1 MFFAPHIAKVQT
13 KAVARSTHQGSTC
26 VTKPLGQRSIGNR
39 AIRTAFGAVCNEH
52 EQEPNSAA
60 AGRAT
65 APWDFSK
72 IPVFPPEQSNRPHAR
87 SPLVASRPSA
97 AIQPKLVVGQTDDPL
112 EHEADRIAN
121 QVMSMPDM
129 GAAVFP
135 AVTRG
140 GLPGV
145 QRHCSRGGTCTKC
158 SAEKAEEEHGAL
170 LRSPDVPQI
179 STKGSLPA
187 SSRMVAPPIVH
198 EVLNSPGQPLDSA
211 TRAFMEPRF
220 GHDFSSVRLHTGGAA
235 RSSTADLGALG
246 YTVGSHIV
254 LRDESPSPA
263 LLAHELAHV
272 VQQASAPAGNRGV
285 VVQRGPRST
294 PPKTDPK
301 KSTPKTDPPKTDPA
315 KASPPADEYA
325 GWKHPE
331 FGRHYDLAHNN
342 INQYE
347 RRHQYDALLDIQ
359 TTTLDLINLAI
370 DREKV
375 GLAQLDRIRRDD
387 IWPTWR
393 TLNTALTVAGTLVSC
408 LEGACVVGLITGAIS
423 LYDNDSGA
431 ALGVAADCLPKPSA
445 NCARALTL
453 GAASVATNRLD
464 QSATTKRLPKKEQ
477 AALMV
482 ANSRI
487 ARGKLESA
495 LNLNTSNGLLL
506 QDQIKW
512 YDKAFRYA
520 IYGDPHP
527 GNPTWGTEI

>member
-1 MFFAPHIAKVQT
+1 MVNQPPIV
-13 KAVARSTHQGSTC
+13 
-26 VTKPLGQRSIGNR
+26 QRSIGNQGMPGFLAQR
-39 AIRTAFGAVCNEH
+39 ANLTGSELGAHGNE
-52 EQEPNSAA
+52 EARVTDREGVPS
-60 AGRAT
+60 
-65 APWDFSK
+65 WDFSN
-72 IPVFPPEQSNRPHAR
+72 IPIFSSGRERPNITPLFPAPCLSGP
-87 SPLVASRPSA
+87 
-97 AIQPKLVVGQTDDPL
+97 IQAKLMVGAVDDPL
-112 EHEADRIAN
+112 EYEADRIAN
-121 QVMSMPDM
+121 QMMRIPDM

-140 GLPGV
+140 GLPEV
-145 QRHCSRGGTCTKC
+145 RRNCSCGGTCTKC
-158 SAEKAEEEHGAL
+158 GAEKAEEEHGTL
-170 LRSPDVPQI
+170 LRSPEVPQI
-179 STKGSLPA
+179 ATKGSPPA

-198 EVLNSPGQPLDSA
+198 KVLNSPGQPLDSA

-220 GHDFSSVRLHTGGAA
+220 GYDFSSVRLHTGNAA

-254 LRDESPSPA
+254 LRDDSPSPA

-272 VQQASAPAGNRGV
+272 VQQASAPAGNRGA
-285 VVQRGPRST
+285 VVQRGPGPT

-347 RRHQYDALLDIQ
+347 RRRQYDALLDIQ

-387 IWPTWR
+387 IWPNWG
-393 TLNTALTVAGTLVSC
+393 TLTTALTVAGTLASC
-408 LEGACVVGLITGAIS
+408 FEGACVVGLITGAVS

-431 ALGVAADCLPKPSA
+431 ALGVVADCLPKPSA
-445 NCARALTL
+445 KCARALTL
-453 GAASVATNRLD
+453 GAASVATDRLD
-464 QSATTKRLPKKEQ
+464 QSATTKRLSKKEQ
-477 AALMV
+477 ATLMV

-495 LNLNTSNGLLL
+495 LNLNTDNGLMLL
-506 QDQIKW
+506 DQIKW

>member
-1 MFFAPHIAKVQT
+1 MT
-13 KAVARSTHQGSTC
+13 GETSR
-26 VTKPLGQRSIGNR
+26 
-39 AIRTAFGAVCNEH
+39 GA
-52 EQEPNSAA
+52 S
-60 AGRAT
+60 
-65 APWDFSK
+65 WDFSK
-72 IPVFPPEQSNRPHAR
+72 IPLFPPERQGS
-87 SPLVASRPSA
+87 SPQPSI
-97 AIQPKLVVGQTDDPL
+97 IQRKLVVGQTNDPL
-112 EHEADRIAN
+112 EHEADRVAD
-121 QVMSMPDM
+121 QVIRMP
-129 GAAVFP
+129 AAPEIEP
-135 AVTRG
+135 AAA
-140 GLPGV
+140 PP
-145 QRHCSRGGTCTKC
+145 QISRKC
-158 SAEKAEEEHGAL
+158 AACKAEEEQLQKKEAETSKATLGE
-170 LRSPDVPQI
+170 
-179 STKGSLPA
+179 A
-187 SSRMVAPPIVH
+187 SASVH
-198 EVLNSPGQPLDSA
+198 EVLRSPGQPLDSA

-254 LRDESPSPA
+254 LRDKSPSPA

-285 VVQRGPRST
+285 VVQRGPGST

-347 RRHQYDALLDIQ
+347 RRNQYDALLDIQ

-387 IWPTWR
+387 IWPTWG
-393 TLNTALTVAGTLVSC
+393 TLSTALTVAGTLVSC

-423 LYDNDSGA
+423 LYDTDSGA

-445 NCARALTL
+445 NCARALTF
-453 GAASVATNRLD
+453 GAASVATDRLD

>member
-1 MFFAPHIAKVQT
+1 MSGFLA
-13 KAVARSTHQGSTC
+13 
-26 VTKPLGQRSIGNR
+26 QRANLTGNE
-39 AIRTAFGAVCNEH
+39 FGAHGNE
-52 EQEPNSAA
+52 EAPVT
-60 AGRAT
+60 GREGV
-65 APWDFSK
+65 PSWDFSN
-72 IPVFPPEQSNRPHAR
+72 IPIFSSGRERLNITPLFPAPCLS
-87 SPLVASRPSA
+87 SP
-97 AIQPKLVVGQTDDPL
+97 IQAKLKVGAVDDPL

-121 QVMSMPDM
+121 QVMRIPDM
-129 GAAVFP
+129 GAVVFP

-145 QRHCSRGGTCTKC
+145 QRNCSCGGTCTKC
-158 SAEKAEEEHGAL
+158 SAEKAEEEHGTL
-170 LRSPDVPQI
+170 LRSPEVPQI
-179 STKGSLPA
+179 STKGPSPA
-187 SSRMVAPPIVH
+187 GSRMVAPPIVH

-220 GHDFSSVRLHTGGAA
+220 GHDFSSVRLHTGDAA

-254 LRDESPSPA
+254 LRDESPSYA
-263 LLAHELAHV
+263 FLAHELAHV

-285 VVQRGPRST
+285 VVQRGPGST

-301 KSTPKTDPPKTDPA
+301 KSTPKTDPA

-387 IWPTWR
+387 IWPNWG
-393 TLNTALTVAGTLVSC
+393 TLTTALTVAGTLVSC

-431 ALGVAADCLPKPSA
+431 ALAVAADCLPKPSA
-445 NCARALTL
+445 SCARALTL
-453 GAASVATNRLD
+453 GAASVATDRLD
-464 QSATTKRLPKKEQ
+464 QSASTKRLSKKEQ

-495 LNLNTSNGLLL
+495 LKLNTSNGLLL

-520 IYGDPHP
+520 IYGDPYP
-527 GNPTWGTEI
+527 GEPTWGTEI

>member
-1 MFFAPHIAKVQT
+1 V
-13 KAVARSTHQGSTC
+13 
-26 VTKPLGQRSIGNR
+26 
-39 AIRTAFGAVCNEH
+39 
-52 EQEPNSAA
+52 
-60 AGRAT
+60 
-65 APWDFSK
+65 
-72 IPVFPPEQSNRPHAR
+72 
-87 SPLVASRPSA
+87 
-97 AIQPKLVVGQTDDPL
+97 
-112 EHEADRIAN
+112 
-121 QVMSMPDM
+121 
-129 GAAVFP
+129 
-135 AVTRG
+135 
-140 GLPGV
+140 
-145 QRHCSRGGTCTKC
+145 
-158 SAEKAEEEHGAL
+158 
-170 LRSPDVPQI
+170 
-179 STKGSLPA
+179 
-187 SSRMVAPPIVH
+187 
-198 EVLNSPGQPLDSA
+198 
-211 TRAFMEPRF
+211 
-220 GHDFSSVRLHTGGAA
+220 
-235 RSSTADLGALG
+235 
-246 YTVGSHIV
+246 
-254 LRDESPSPA
+254 

-285 VVQRGPRST
+285 VVQRGPGST

-301 KSTPKTDPPKTDPA
+301 KSTPKTDPA

-331 FGRHYDLAHNN
+331 FGRHHDLAHNN

-347 RRHQYDALLDIQ
+347 RRHQFDALLDIQ

-387 IWPTWR
+387 IWPAWG
-393 TLNTALTVAGTLVSC
+393 TLSTAFTVAGTLVSC

-423 LYDNDSGA
+423 LYDTDSGA

-445 NCARALTL
+445 NCARALTF
-453 GAASVATNRLD
+453 GAASVATDRLD

-495 LNLNTSNGLLL
+495 LNLNTSNGQLL

>member
-1 MFFAPHIAKVQT
+1 MHTFAPKPKATQQTPSAKSTIPSRGTLVQ
-13 KAVARSTHQGSTC
+13 
-26 VTKPLGQRSIGNR
+26 
-39 AIRTAFGAVCNEH
+39 
-52 EQEPNSAA
+52 EQAQTSRGVLE
-60 AGRAT
+60 T
-65 APWDFSK
+65 APRFQGNQLTSTNWDFSR
-72 IPVFPPEQSNRPHAR
+72 IPIYPSSAPAQRPPGPIQRK
-87 SPLVASRPSA
+87 LKVG
-97 AIQPKLVVGQTDDPL
+97 AIDDPL

-129 GAAVFP
+129 GAVVFP

-145 QRHCSRGGTCTKC
+145 QRHCSSGGTCTKC
-158 SAEKAEEEHGAL
+158 SAEKAEEEHGTL

-179 STKGSLPA
+179 STKGSSLA

-285 VVQRGPRST
+285 VVQRGPGST

-325 GWKHPE
+325 GWKHPD

-387 IWPTWR
+387 IWPTWG
-393 TLNTALTVAGTLVSC
+393 TLSTALTVAGTLVSC

-423 LYDNDSGA
+423 LYDTDSGA

-445 NCARALTL
+445 NCAPALIL
-453 GAASVATNRLD
+453 GAASVATDRLD

-520 IYGDPHP
+520 IYGGPHP